1 MKTATAKDL
10 KQKTAAILDEV
21 ERGQEIVVTRRGRS
35 IARIAPLPR
44 SAASALTKTG
54 FGMWRDRADL
64 RDMERWID
72 RVRAPRHRR
81 SRSTP
86 TS

>member
-44 SAASALTKTG
+44 GASILTKTG

-64 RDMERWID
+64 RNVERWID
-72 RVRAPRHRR
+72 RVRAPRHQR

-86 TS
+86 MS